1 MCGICGNFEACADS
15 CGVPVCSEACDHE
28 SQRRHNELET
38 LRARVAELERDA
50 RIGQLVRRRLADV
63 TSEHGY
69 ATVSLRD
76 LCDIDSQEYSK

>member
-1 MCGICGNFEACADS
+1 MDDHRPINMTVQEYEA
-15 CGVPVCSEACDHE
+15 
-28 SQRRHNELET
+28 
-38 LRARVAELERDA
+38 LRRDA

-76 LCDIDSQEYSK
+76 LRDIDAEGGA